1 MKIYTAEHY
10 IGKGKTI
17 GLHRNHHC
25 IKQEL
30 HAHDYIELDFIV
42 EGRAIETVNGE
53 QYEVTRGDVLFIDS
67 GSTHA
72 FHSEQGFVH
81 YEIFFYPTLVE
92 KGGITAQNAL
102 TLFSLSL
109 YNEINCGAGG
119 GRLTLTG
126 EDRRE
131 AEFILEAMLREH
143 TEDRADAERVL
154 EHYLNILLTK
164 MRRAWEGSTV
174 CEETDPWQSL
184 KDYIDE
190 HPEDNLTLS
199 SLSGRSFYNSS
210 YFSRVFKKKFGVSP
224 TEYVRAARLS
234 HAKRLLREG
243 NSTIEEILLRAGFS
257 DRSAFYR
264 AFAADTGM
272 TPSEYRAA
280 AQADKK

>member
-1 MKIYTAEHY
+1 MKIYTADRY

-25 IKQEL
+25 IRQEL

-53 QYEVTRGDVLFIDS
+53 QYEVGRGDVLFIDS

-72 FHSEQGFVH
+72 FQSEQGFVH

-92 KGGITAQNAL
+92 KGVITARNAL

-109 YNEINCGAGG
+109 YNEIDRGVGG

-143 TEDRADAERVL
+143 SEDRADAERVL

-164 MRRAWEGSTV
+164 LRRAWEEGARAASD
-174 CEETDPWQSL
+174 DPWQKL
-184 KDYIDE
+184 KDYIDA
-190 HPEDNLTLS
+190 HPEDDLTLS
-199 SLSGRSFYNSS
+199 SLASRSFYNSS
-210 YFSRVFKKKFGVSP
+210 YFSRVFKKKFGISL
-224 TEYVRAARLS
+224 TEYVRARRIDR
-234 HAKRLLREG
+234 AKRLLRQTDEPV
-243 NSTIEEILLRAGFS
+243 EDILTRVGFS
-257 DRSAFYR
+257 DRTAFYR
-264 AFAADTGM
+264 AFSAKVGM
-272 TPSEYRAA
+272 TPAEYRAA
-280 AQADKK
+280 EKR